1 MHKVTAKKAKYLLN
15 RLYSFFEQ
23 KNNLDSK
30 LLKHFNYIEN
40 EIEEILFPKFVQSTL
55 DNNIKQ

>member
-1 MHKVTAKKAKYLLN
+1 MELFVKYFQCR

-30 LLKHFNYIEN
+30 LLKHFNYIE
-40 EIEEILFPKFVQSTL
+40 EILFPKFVQ
-55 DNNIKQ
+55 

>member
-1 MHKVTAKKAKYLLN
+1 MHKVTDKKAKYLFN

-30 LLKHFNYIEN
+30 LLKHFNYIED
-40 EIEEILFPKFVQSTL
+40 EIEEILFTKFVL
-55 DNNIKQ
+55 